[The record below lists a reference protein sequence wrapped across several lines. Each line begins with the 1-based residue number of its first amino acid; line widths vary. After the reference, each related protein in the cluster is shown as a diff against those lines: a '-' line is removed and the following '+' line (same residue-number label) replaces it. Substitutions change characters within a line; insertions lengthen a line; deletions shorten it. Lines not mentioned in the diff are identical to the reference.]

1 MNAIKGLI
9 LKDLA
14 QLKSYKKTLI
24 TFIIILFVYSV
35 TQENLES
42 LVNMIVVILTLG
54 FGMFAVGSF
63 SYDEYAKSDRY
74 MLTLPVT
81 KRDVVF
87 AKYLLVISSSLIGAT
102 LGMTLGFIIMLFNNS
117 IDGGLLFS
125 IASGS
130 FFGISLIECLQIP
143 CIYKWGVEKGRIQ
156 IFIISFV
163 LIGLG
168 ALLMTLPI
176 DFAKIFNFKN
186 TDLLIKMLPFI
197 LLILSLVFYYI
208 SYKVSI
214 NIYNKKEL

>member
-74 MLTLPVT
+74 ILTLPVT

-130 FFGISLIECLQIP
+130 FFGISLIESLQIP
-143 CIYKWGVEKGRIQ
+143 YIYKWGVEKGKIQ

-168 ALLMTLPI
+168 ALLMNLPI

-186 TDLLIKMLPFI
+186 MDLLIKMLPFI
-197 LLILSLVFYYI
+197 LLLLNLVFYYI

>member
-24 TFIIILFVYSV
+24 TFIIILFIYSV

-74 MLTLPVT
+74 ILTLPVT

-125 IASGS
+125 LASGS

-186 TDLLIKMLPFI
+186 MDLLIKMLPFI
-197 LLILSLVFYYI
+197 LLLLSLAFYYI

>member
-42 LVNMIVVILTLG
+42 LVDMIIVILTLG

-74 MLTLPVT
+74 ILTLPVT

-87 AKYLLVISSSLIGAT
+87 AKYLLIISSSLIGAT
-102 LGMTLGFIIMLFNNS
+102 LGITLGFIIMLFNNS

-168 ALLMTLPI
+168 ALLMTVPI
-176 DFAKIFNFKN
+176 DFTKIFNFKN
-186 TDLLIKMLPFI
+186 TDVLIKILPFI
-197 LLILSLVFYYI
+197 LLLLSLVFYYI
-208 SYKVSI
+208 SYKISI